1 MCPGCYKE
9 NKDNIEGYCLNCRKN
24 LFDGKKV
31 SHVLNFDP
39 PKESNYKDYQ
49 NKTKK
54 LSISGVQLKYSM
66 ILDGKEL
73 KLTETGGQYILKPI
87 PGADHILNK
96 DQAPENEHLTMQIAA
111 QVFGIET
118 AENALIYFKDGSPA
132 YITKR
137 FDIKPEGGKY
147 LQEDMA
153 QASGRTRQSHGEGFK
168 YEGTYEDV
176 GALITEQ
183 VSATVPALEAFFR
196 QVLFN
201 YIFSNDDAHLKN
213 FSFIESPMGDNILS
227 KAYDLVC
234 TELHTPGGSETALDL
249 YKGDDQNEFYDRE
262 GRYGQVHF
270 RELAKKIGVS
280 SVRAARIIFKLL
292 NSGARVHEM
301 VESSQLRID
310 AKEKYLSYYD
320 SKIRLLGVNELLIA
334 QKFKLTKAKDFPP
347 NIVAKVS
354 FYRGRQPIV
363 GKFVKELVADTH
375 RVVNNLFA
383 FVEEKNMNEYER
395 TGDRGLIIVI
405 DGDVVVEVE
414 ANQQGIP

>member
-1 MCPGCYKE
+1 MCLGCYKE
-9 NKDNIEGYCLNCRKN
+9 NKDNIEGYCLNCRKK

-31 SHVLNFDP
+31 SHILNFDP

-87 PGADHILNK
+87 PNADHILNK

-137 FDIKPEGGKY
+137 FDIKPEVGKY

-153 QASGRTRQSHGEGFK
+153 QASGKTRQSHGENFK
-168 YEGTYEDV
+168 YQGTYEDV

-234 TELHTPGGSETALDL
+234 TELHTPGGPETALDL
-249 YKGDDQNEFYDRE
+249 YKGDNENEFYARE

-280 SVRAARIIFKLL
+280 PVRAAGIIFKLL
-292 NSGARVHEM
+292 NSSARVHEM
-301 VESSQLRID
+301 VENSQLRID

-320 SKIRLLGVNELLIA
+320 SKIRVLGINELLIA
-334 QKFKLTKAKDFPP
+334 RKFKITKAKDFPP
-347 NIVAKVS
+347 NIVVKVS

-383 FVEEKNMNEYER
+383 FVEEKNMDEYER
-395 TGDRGLIIVI
+395 TGDRALITVI
-405 DGDVVVEVE
+405 DGDTVVKVV
-414 ANQQGIP
+414 